1 MPSHD
6 VVLAP
11 VIPGASV
18 IPLSLRGRLIAS
30 FVALSLVL
38 LVVVGGTLF
47 VVLRGLH
54 SDATS
59 GSLADVA
66 NSVLPQ
72 VRQSVGTGNLRGTI
86 EDVGT
91 QLATR
96 DIEVM
101 LVGTDGRLRPIAGQ
115 PVGDPIMQ
123 TDGTAG
129 DMIRGSVVL
138 DGKPYLYA
146 ATVVRRTAAA
156 APRAVAF
163 LTADRSAAL
172 AIGDLGR
179 AIPAVALVILLVAAP
194 LAWFVARSVTRPL
207 ERVAAAASGLP
218 VGASTT
224 LTLEGPSEVRALT
237 GTFNAMSGELAA
249 VRRREAELLA
259 DLRHD
264 LRTPLTV
271 ISGFAAAL
279 VDGTATGDDVGRA
292 GRAIGEEA
300 DRLERLVGE
309 LGTIEGL
316 RSGENP
322 FRPEQ
327 IDAVELLA
335 ATRERFLTRAEAA
348 GVEIQIPSTATRE
361 STAPA
366 EPTGPTVPTGSTA
379 PARLTFAADRLATER
394 ILANLVAN
402 ALDHVPRGGH
412 IWLSAARVSP
422 DRIALTVTDDGP
434 GFPPGAAGR
443 VFERFYRA
451 DPARSGSGSGLGL
464 AIVREL
470 AQAHGGTAHA
480 ENVTPHGARVGVVL
494 PIVPQPA

>member
-1 MPSHD
+1 
-6 VVLAP
+6 
-11 VIPGASV
+11 VIPR
-18 IPLSLRGRLIAS
+18 SLRGRLIAS

-72 VRQSVGTGNLRGTI
+72 VRQSVGTGNLRGAI

-129 DMIRGSVVL
+129 DTIRGSVVL

-146 ATVVRRTAAA
+146 ATVIRRTASA

-163 LTADRSAAL
+163 LTADRSGAL
-172 AIGDLGR
+172 ALADLGR

-194 LAWFVARSVTRPL
+194 LAWLVARSVTRPL

-218 VGASTT
+218 VGAATK
-224 LTLEGPSEVRALT
+224 LALEGPTEVRALT
-237 GTFNAMSGELAA
+237 GTFNAMSDELADT
-249 VRRREAELLA
+249 RRREAELLA

-309 LGTIEGL
+309 LGTIDGL

-322 FRPEQ
+322 LRPEQ
-327 IDAVELLA
+327 IDAAELLA
-335 ATRERFLTRAEAA
+335 TTRERFLTRAEAA
-348 GVEIQIPSTATRE
+348 GVEIQVASSSPEQTA
-361 STAPA
+361 
-366 EPTGPTVPTGSTA
+366 
-379 PARLTFAADRLATER
+379 LTFAADRLATER

-402 ALDHVPRGGH
+402 ALDLVPRGGH
-412 IWLSAARVSP
+412 VWLSGARISP
-422 DRIALTVTDDGP
+422 DSIALTVTDDGP
-434 GFPPGAAGR
+434 GFPPGAVGR

-480 ENVTPHGARVGVVL
+480 ENVAPHGARVGVIL
-494 PIVPQPA
+494 PVVPQPA

>member
-1 MPSHD
+1 
-6 VVLAP
+6 
-11 VIPGASV
+11 
-18 IPLSLRGRLIAS
+18 
-30 FVALSLVL
+30 VL

-72 VRQSVGTGNLRGTI
+72 VRQSVGTGNLRGAI

-96 DIEVM
+96 DIELM

-129 DMIRGSVVL
+129 DTIRGSVVL

-146 ATVVRRTAAA
+146 ATVIRRTATA

-163 LTADRSAAL
+163 LTADRSGAL
-172 AIGDLGR
+172 ALGDLGR

-194 LAWFVARSVTRPL
+194 LAWLVARSVTRPL
-207 ERVAAAASGLP
+207 ERVAAAASGLS
-218 VGASTT
+218 VGTPTT
-224 LTLEGPSEVRALT
+224 LPLQGPSEVRALT
-237 GTFNAMSGELAA
+237 GTFNAMSDELADT
-249 VRRREAELLA
+249 RRREAELLA

-309 LGTIEGL
+309 LGTIDGL

-322 FRPEQ
+322 LRPEQ
-327 IDAVELLA
+327 IDAGELMA
-335 ATRERFLTRAEAA
+335 TTRERFLTRAEAA
-348 GVEIQIPSTATRE
+348 GVEIQVAS
-361 STAPA
+361 SSA
-366 EPTGPTVPTGSTA
+366 EPTGLS
-379 PARLTFAADRLATER
+379 FAADRLATER

-402 ALDHVPRGGH
+402 ALDLVPRGGH
-412 IWLSAARVSP
+412 VWLSAARVSP
-422 DRIALTVTDDGP
+422 DGIALTVTDDGP

-451 DPARSGSGSGLGL
+451 DPARSGSGTGLGL

-470 AQAHGGTAHA
+470 AQAHGGSAHA
-480 ENVTPHGARVGVVL
+480 ENVAPHGARVGVIL

>member
-1 MPSHD
+1 
-6 VVLAP
+6 
-11 VIPGASV
+11 VIPR
-18 IPLSLRGRLIAS
+18 SLRGRLIAA

-47 VVLRGLH
+47 LVLRGLH
-54 SDATS
+54 GDATS
-59 GSLADVA
+59 GSLADLA

-96 DIEVM
+96 DIDVM

-129 DMIRGSVVL
+129 DTIRGSVVL
-138 DGKPYLYA
+138 DGQPYLYA
-146 ATVVRRTAAA
+146 ATVIRRTATA

-163 LTADRSAAL
+163 LTADRSGAL
-172 AIGDLGR
+172 ALADLGR
-179 AIPAVALVILLVAAP
+179 AIPAVALVVLLVAAP
-194 LAWFVARSVTRPL
+194 LAWLVARSVTRPL

-218 VGASTT
+218 IGTSTA
-224 LTLEGPSEVRALT
+224 LALEGPSEVRALT
-237 GTFNAMSGELAA
+237 GTFNAMSGELADT
-249 VRRREAELLA
+249 RRREAELLA

-309 LGTIEGL
+309 LATIDGL

-322 FRPEQ
+322 LRPEQ
-327 IDAVELLA
+327 IDAAQLLA
-335 ATRERFLTRAEAA
+335 TTRERFLTRAEAS
-348 GVEIQIPSTATRE
+348 GVEIQISST
-361 STAPA
+361 TAAELTTPA
-366 EPTGPTVPTGSTA
+366 GRAKQTG
-379 PARLTFAADRLATER
+379 LTFVADRMATER

-402 ALDHVPRGGH
+402 ALDLVPRGGH
-412 IWLSAARVSP
+412 VWLSAARVSP
-422 DRIALTVTDDGP
+422 DSIALTVTDDGP

-480 ENVTPHGARVGVVL
+480 ENIAPHGARVGVIL

>member
-1 MPSHD
+1 
-6 VVLAP
+6 
-11 VIPGASV
+11 VIPR
-18 IPLSLRGRLIAS
+18 SLRGRLIAA

-38 LVVVGGTLF
+38 LVVAGGTLF

-72 VRQSVGTGNLRGTI
+72 VRQSVGTGNLRGAI

-129 DMIRGSVVL
+129 DTIRGSVVL

-146 ATVVRRTAAA
+146 ATVIRRTATA

-163 LTADRSAAL
+163 LTADRSGAL
-172 AIGDLGR
+172 ALADLGR
-179 AIPAVALVILLVAAP
+179 AILAVALVILLVAAP
-194 LAWFVARSVTRPL
+194 LAWLVARSVTRPL
-207 ERVAAAASGLP
+207 ERVAAAASSLTIGT
-218 VGASTT
+218 STA
-224 LTLEGPSEVRALT
+224 LAVEGPSEVRALT
-237 GTFNAMSGELAA
+237 GTFNAMSAELAET
-249 VRRREAELLA
+249 RRREAELLA

-292 GRAIGEEA
+292 GRAIAEEA

-309 LGTIEGL
+309 LGTIDGL

-322 FRPEQ
+322 LRPEQ
-327 IDAVELLA
+327 IDAAQLLA
-335 ATRERFLTRAEAA
+335 TTHDRFLTRAEAA
-348 GVEIQIPSTATRE
+348 GVEIQVASSSPE
-361 STAPA
+361 Q
-366 EPTGPTVPTGSTA
+366 TG
-379 PARLTFAADRLATER
+379 LTFAADRLATER

-402 ALDHVPRGGH
+402 ALDLVPRGGH
-412 IWLSAARVSP
+412 VWLSATRVSP
-422 DRIALTVTDDGP
+422 DSIALTVTDDGP

-480 ENVTPHGARVGVVL
+480 ENVAPHGARVGVIL
-494 PIVPQPA
+494 PVVPQPA

>member
-1 MPSHD
+1 M
-6 VVLAP
+6 
-11 VIPGASV
+11 IPR
-18 IPLSLRGRLIAS
+18 SLRGRLVAS

-72 VRQSVGTGNLRGTI
+72 VRQSVGTGNLRGAI

-129 DMIRGSVVL
+129 DTIRGNVVL

-146 ATVVRRTAAA
+146 ATIVRRTAAA

-163 LTADRSAAL
+163 LTADRSGAL
-172 AIGDLGR
+172 ALADLGR

-194 LAWFVARSVTRPL
+194 LAWLVARSVTRPL
-207 ERVAAAASGLP
+207 ERVATAASSLP
-218 VGASTT
+218 VGTATT
-224 LTLEGPSEVRALT
+224 LPLEGPSEVRALT
-237 GTFNAMSGELAA
+237 GTFNAMSGELADT
-249 VRRREAELLA
+249 RRREAELLA

-271 ISGFAAAL
+271 ISGFATAL
-279 VDGTATGDDVGRA
+279 VDGTASGDDVGRA

-300 DRLERLVGE
+300 DRLERLVAE
-309 LGTIEGL
+309 LGTIDGL

-322 FRPEQ
+322 LRPEQ
-327 IDAVELLA
+327 IDAAELLA
-335 ATRERFLTRAEAA
+335 TTRERFLTRAEAA
-348 GVEIQIPSTATRE
+348 GVDIQVASTTAGSAT
-361 STAPA
+361 
-366 EPTGPTVPTGSTA
+366 EPTEQTA
-379 PARLTFAADRLATER
+379 LTFAADRLATER

-402 ALDHVPRGGH
+402 ALDLAPRGGH
-412 IWLSAARVSP
+412 VWLSAVRVSP
-422 DRIALTVTDDGP
+422 DSIALTVTDDGP

-451 DPARSGSGSGLGL
+451 DPSRSGPGSGLGL

-480 ENVTPHGARVGVVL
+480 ENIAPHGARVGVIL

>member
-1 MPSHD
+1 M
-6 VVLAP
+6 
-11 VIPGASV
+11 IPR
-18 IPLSLRGRLIAS
+18 SLRGRLIAS
-30 FVALSLVL
+30 FVGLSLVL

-72 VRQSVGTGNLRGTI
+72 VRQSVGTGNLRGAI

-129 DMIRGSVVL
+129 DTIRGSVVL
-138 DGKPYLYA
+138 DAKPYLYA
-146 ATVVRRTAAA
+146 ATVIRRTATA

-163 LTADRSAAL
+163 LTADRSGAL
-172 AIGDLGR
+172 ALADLGR

-194 LAWFVARSVTRPL
+194 LAWLVARSVTRPL

-218 VGASTT
+218 VGAATT
-224 LTLEGPSEVRALT
+224 PLALEGPTEVRALT
-237 GTFNAMSGELAA
+237 GTFNAMSDELADT
-249 VRRREAELLA
+249 RRREAELLA

-279 VDGTATGDDVGRA
+279 VDGTATGDDVGGA

-309 LGTIEGL
+309 LGTIDGL

-322 FRPEQ
+322 LRPEQ
-327 IDAVELLA
+327 IDAAVLLA

-348 GVEIQIPSTATRE
+348 GVEIQVASSSPE
-361 STAPA
+361 Q
-366 EPTGPTVPTGSTA
+366 TG
-379 PARLTFAADRLATER
+379 LTFAADRLATER

-402 ALDHVPRGGH
+402 ALDLVPRGGH
-412 IWLSAARVSP
+412 VWLSAARVSP
-422 DRIALTVTDDGP
+422 DSIALTVTDDGP
-434 GFPPGAAGR
+434 GFPPGAVGR

-480 ENVTPHGARVGVVL
+480 ENVAPHGARVGVIL
-494 PIVPQPA
+494 PVVPQPA

>member
-1 MPSHD
+1 
-6 VVLAP
+6 
-11 VIPGASV
+11 VIPR
-18 IPLSLRGRLIAS
+18 SLRGRLIAA

-38 LVVVGGTLF
+38 LLVVGGTLF

-59 GSLADVA
+59 GGLADVA

-72 VRQSVGTGNLRGTI
+72 VRLSVGTGNLRGTI
-86 EDVGT
+86 DDVGT

-129 DMIRGSVVL
+129 DTIRGSVVL
-138 DGKPYLYA
+138 DGKSYLYA
-146 ATVVRRTAAA
+146 ATVIRRTAAA

-163 LTADRSAAL
+163 LTADRSGAL
-172 AIGDLGR
+172 ALADLGR

-194 LAWFVARSVTRPL
+194 LAWLVARSVTRPL
-207 ERVAAAASGLP
+207 ERIADAASGLAL
-218 VGASTT
+218 GSSMT
-224 LTLEGPSEVRALT
+224 LALEGPSEVRALT
-237 GTFNAMSGELAA
+237 GTFNAMSGELADT
-249 VRRREAELLA
+249 RRREAELLA

-279 VDGTATGDDVGRA
+279 VDGAAAGDDVGRA

-300 DRLERLVGE
+300 SRLERLVGE
-309 LGTIEGL
+309 LGTIDGL

-322 FRPEQ
+322 LRPEQ
-327 IDAVELLA
+327 INAAELLA
-335 ATRERFLTRAEAA
+335 ATRDRFLTRAEAA
-348 GVEIQIPSTATRE
+348 GVDIQVSTNPATARRAATE
-361 STAPA
+361 RTEPA
-366 EPTGPTVPTGSTA
+366 EPMEPTAPSDPTGP
-379 PARLTFAADRLATER
+379 TFAADRLATER

-402 ALDHVPRGGH
+402 ALDLTPRGGH
-412 IWLSAARVSP
+412 VWLSAARVPP
-422 DRIALTVTDDGP
+422 DGIALTVTDDGP

-451 DPARSGSGSGLGL
+451 DPSRSGPGSGLGL

-480 ENVTPHGARVGVVL
+480 ENIAPHGARVGVIL

>member
-1 MPSHD
+1 
-6 VVLAP
+6 
-11 VIPGASV
+11 
-18 IPLSLRGRLIAS
+18 
-30 FVALSLVL
+30 
-38 LVVVGGTLF
+38 
-47 VVLRGLH
+47 
-54 SDATS
+54 
-59 GSLADVA
+59 
-66 NSVLPQ
+66 
-72 VRQSVGTGNLRGTI
+72 
-86 EDVGT
+86 
-91 QLATR
+91 
-96 DIEVM
+96 M

-129 DMIRGSVVL
+129 DTIRGSVVL

-146 ATVVRRTAAA
+146 ATVIRRTATA

-163 LTADRSAAL
+163 LTADRSGAL
-172 AIGDLGR
+172 ALGDLGR

-194 LAWFVARSVTRPL
+194 LAWLVARSVTRPL

-218 VGASTT
+218 VGTATT
-224 LTLEGPSEVRALT
+224 LPLQGPSEVRALT
-237 GTFNAMSGELAA
+237 GTFNAMSDELADT
-249 VRRREAELLA
+249 RRREAELLA

-309 LGTIEGL
+309 LGTIDGL

-322 FRPEQ
+322 LRPEQ
-327 IDAVELLA
+327 IDAGELMA
-335 ATRERFLTRAEAA
+335 MTRERFLTRAEAA
-348 GVEIQIPSTATRE
+348 GVEIQVAS
-361 STAPA
+361 SSA
-366 EPTGPTVPTGSTA
+366 EPTGLS
-379 PARLTFAADRLATER
+379 FAADRLATER

-402 ALDHVPRGGH
+402 ALDLVPRGGH
-412 IWLSAARVSP
+412 VWLSAARVSP
-422 DRIALTVTDDGP
+422 DGIALTVTDDGP

-451 DPARSGSGSGLGL
+451 DPARSGSGTGLGL

-470 AQAHGGTAHA
+470 AQAHGGSAHA
-480 ENVTPHGARVGVVL
+480 ENVAPHGARVGVIL

>member
-1 MPSHD
+1 
-6 VVLAP
+6 
-11 VIPGASV
+11 VIPR
-18 IPLSLRGRLIAS
+18 SLRGRLIAS
-30 FVALSLVL
+30 FVAVSLVL

-72 VRQSVGTGNLRGTI
+72 VRQSVGTGNLRGAI

-115 PVGDPIMQ
+115 PVGGPIMQ

-129 DMIRGSVVL
+129 DTIRGSVLL

-163 LTADRSAAL
+163 LTADRSGAL
-172 AIGDLGR
+172 ALADLGR

-194 LAWFVARSVTRPL
+194 LAWLVARSVTRPL
-207 ERVAAAASGLP
+207 ERVAAAASGMP
-218 VGASTT
+218 VGAPAT
-224 LTLEGPSEVRALT
+224 LPLEGPSEVRALT
-237 GTFNAMSGELAA
+237 GTFNAMSGELAET
-249 VRRREAELLA
+249 RRREAELLA

-309 LGTIEGL
+309 LGTIDGL

-322 FRPEQ
+322 LRPEQ
-327 IDAVELLA
+327 IDAAELLA
-335 ATRERFLTRAEAA
+335 TTRDRFLTRAEAA
-348 GVEIQIPSTATRE
+348 GVAIEVASTAE
-361 STAPA
+361 ASSIAPLRSA
-366 EPTGPTVPTGSTA
+366 APLDLSAPTDPTGQTA
-379 PARLTFAADRLATER
+379 LTFAADRLATER

-402 ALDHVPRGGH
+402 ALDLVPRGGH
-412 IWLSAARVSP
+412 VWLSAARVSP
-422 DRIALTVTDDGP
+422 DSIALTVTDDGP

-480 ENVTPHGARVGVVL
+480 ENIAPHGARVGVIL

>member
-1 MPSHD
+1 
-6 VVLAP
+6 
-11 VIPGASV
+11 VIPR
-18 IPLSLRGRLIAS
+18 SLRGRLIAS

-72 VRQSVGTGNLRGTI
+72 VRQSVGTGNLRGAI

-129 DMIRGSVVL
+129 DTIRGSVVL
-138 DGKPYLYA
+138 DAKPYLYA
-146 ATVVRRTAAA
+146 ATVIRRTATA

-163 LTADRSAAL
+163 LTADRSGAL
-172 AIGDLGR
+172 ALADLGR

-194 LAWFVARSVTRPL
+194 LAWLVARSVTRPL

-218 VGASTT
+218 VGAATT
-224 LTLEGPSEVRALT
+224 PLALEGPTEVRALT
-237 GTFNAMSGELAA
+237 GTFNAMSDELADT
-249 VRRREAELLA
+249 RRREAELLA

-279 VDGTATGDDVGRA
+279 VDGTATGDDVGGA

-309 LGTIEGL
+309 LGTIDGL

-322 FRPEQ
+322 LRPEQ
-327 IDAVELLA
+327 IDAAVLLA

-348 GVEIQIPSTATRE
+348 GVEIQVASSSPE
-361 STAPA
+361 Q
-366 EPTGPTVPTGSTA
+366 TG
-379 PARLTFAADRLATER
+379 LTFAADRLATER

-402 ALDHVPRGGH
+402 ALDLVPRGGH
-412 IWLSAARVSP
+412 VWLSAARVSP
-422 DRIALTVTDDGP
+422 DSIALTVTDDGP
-434 GFPPGAAGR
+434 GFPPGAVGR

-480 ENVTPHGARVGVVL
+480 ENVAPHGARVGVIL
-494 PIVPQPA
+494 PVVPQPA

>member
-1 MPSHD
+1 M
-6 VVLAP
+6 
-11 VIPGASV
+11 IPR
-18 IPLSLRGRLIAS
+18 SLRGRLVAA

-72 VRQSVGTGNLRGTI
+72 VRQSVGTGNLRGAI
-86 EDVGT
+86 EDGGT

-129 DMIRGSVVL
+129 DTIRGSVVL

-146 ATVVRRTAAA
+146 ATVIRRTAAA

-163 LTADRSAAL
+163 LTADRSGAL
-172 AIGDLGR
+172 ALADLGR

-194 LAWFVARSVTRPL
+194 LAWLVARSVTRPL

-218 VGASTT
+218 IGTSTT
-224 LTLEGPSEVRALT
+224 LTLEGPSEVRALI
-237 GTFNAMSGELAA
+237 GTFNAMSGELADT
-249 VRRREAELLA
+249 RRREAELLA

-271 ISGFAAAL
+271 ISGFATAL
-279 VDGTATGDDVGRA
+279 LDGTATGDDVVRA

-309 LGTIEGL
+309 LGTIDGL
-316 RSGENP
+316 GSGESAL
-322 FRPEQ
+322 RPEQ
-327 IDAVELLA
+327 IDAAELLA
-335 ATRERFLTRAEAA
+335 TTRERFLTRAEAA
-348 GVEIQIPSTATRE
+348 GVDIQVSLPS
-361 STAPA
+361 SA
-366 EPTGPTVPTGSTA
+366 EPTGTTEPNGQDQPTGRAAATTR
-379 PARLTFAADRLATER
+379 PGPTFAADRLATER

-402 ALDHVPRGGH
+402 ALDLVPRGGH
-412 IWLSAARVSP
+412 VWLSAARVSP
-422 DRIALTVTDDGP
+422 DSIALTVTDDGP

-480 ENVTPHGARVGVVL
+480 ENVAPHGARVGVIL
-494 PIVPQPA
+494 PVVPQPA

>member
-1 MPSHD
+1 M
-6 VVLAP
+6 
-11 VIPGASV
+11 IPR
-18 IPLSLRGRLIAS
+18 SLRGRLIAS
-30 FVALSLVL
+30 FVTLSLVL

-72 VRQSVGTGNLRGTI
+72 VRQSVGTGNLRGTLD
-86 EDVGT
+86 DVGT

-96 DIEVM
+96 DISVM

-129 DMIRGSVVL
+129 DTIRGSVIL

-146 ATVVRRTAAA
+146 ATVIRRTAAA

-163 LTADRSAAL
+163 LTADRSGAL
-172 AIGDLGR
+172 ALADLGR

-194 LAWFVARSVTRPL
+194 LAWLVARSVTRPL

-218 VGASTT
+218 VGAPTT
-224 LTLEGPSEVRALT
+224 LPLEGPSEVRALT
-237 GTFNAMSGELAA
+237 GTFNAMSGELAET
-249 VRRREAELLA
+249 RRRESELLA

-309 LGTIEGL
+309 LGTIDGL
-316 RSGENP
+316 HSGENP
-322 FRPEQ
+322 LRPEQ
-327 IDAVELLA
+327 IDAAELLA
-335 ATRERFLTRAEAA
+335 TTRDRFLTRAEAA
-348 GVEIQIPSTATRE
+348 GVDIQVSSMTSGA
-361 STAPA
+361 TAP
-366 EPTGPTVPTGSTA
+366 TGRIG
-379 PARLTFAADRLATER
+379 LTFAADRLATER

-402 ALDHVPRGGH
+402 ALDLVPRGGH
-412 IWLSAARVSP
+412 VWLSAARVSP
-422 DRIALTVTDDGP
+422 DSIALTVTDDGP

-451 DPARSGSGSGLGL
+451 DPARSGPGSGLGL

-480 ENVTPHGARVGVVL
+480 ENIAPHGARVGVIL

>member
-1 MPSHD
+1 
-6 VVLAP
+6 
-11 VIPGASV
+11 
-18 IPLSLRGRLIAS
+18 
-30 FVALSLVL
+30 
-38 LVVVGGTLF
+38 
-47 VVLRGLH
+47 
-54 SDATS
+54 
-59 GSLADVA
+59 
-66 NSVLPQ
+66 
-72 VRQSVGTGNLRGTI
+72 
-86 EDVGT
+86 
-91 QLATR
+91 
-96 DIEVM
+96 
-101 LVGTDGRLRPIAGQ
+101 
-115 PVGDPIMQ
+115 MQ

-129 DMIRGSVVL
+129 DTIRGSVVL

-146 ATVVRRTAAA
+146 ATVIRRTAAA

-163 LTADRSAAL
+163 LTADRSGAL
-172 AIGDLGR
+172 ALADLGR

-194 LAWFVARSVTRPL
+194 LAWLVARSVTRPL

-218 VGASTT
+218 VGTSTA
-224 LTLEGPSEVRALT
+224 LALEGPSEVRALT
-237 GTFNAMSGELAA
+237 GTFNAMSDELADT
-249 VRRREAELLA
+249 RRREAELLA

-279 VDGTATGDDVGRA
+279 VDGTASGDDVGRA
-292 GRAIGEEA
+292 ARAIAEEA

-309 LGTIEGL
+309 LGTIDGL

-322 FRPEQ
+322 LRPEQ
-327 IDAVELLA
+327 IDAAELLA
-335 ATRERFLTRAEAA
+335 ATRERFLTRAEMAGIDIQVSSTIAA
-348 GVEIQIPSTATRE
+348 EPI
-361 STAPA
+361 APP
-366 EPTGPTVPTGSTA
+366 EPTGPTRPTGSTGPTA
-379 PARLTFAADRLATER
+379 PQQTALTFAADRLATER

-402 ALDHVPRGGH
+402 ALDLVPRGGH
-412 IWLSAARVSP
+412 VWLSADRVSP
-422 DRIALTVTDDGP
+422 DSMALTVTDDGP

-480 ENVTPHGARVGVVL
+480 ENVAPHGARVGVIL

>member
-1 MPSHD
+1 M
-6 VVLAP
+6 
-11 VIPGASV
+11 IPR
-18 IPLSLRGRLIAS
+18 SLRGRLIAS

-72 VRQSVGTGNLRGTI
+72 VRLSVGTGNLRGAI

-129 DMIRGSVVL
+129 DTIRGSVVL

-146 ATVVRRTAAA
+146 ATVIRRTAAA

-163 LTADRSAAL
+163 LTADRSGAL
-172 AIGDLGR
+172 ALADLGR

-194 LAWFVARSVTRPL
+194 LAWLVARSVTRPL

-218 VGASTT
+218 VGTSTA
-224 LTLEGPSEVRALT
+224 LALEGPSEVRALT
-237 GTFNAMSGELAA
+237 GTFNAMSDELADT
-249 VRRREAELLA
+249 RRREAELLA

-279 VDGTATGDDVGRA
+279 VDGTASGDDVGRA
-292 GRAIGEEA
+292 ARAIAEEA

-309 LGTIEGL
+309 LGTIDGL

-322 FRPEQ
+322 LRPEQ
-327 IDAVELLA
+327 IDAAALLA
-335 ATRERFLTRAEAA
+335 TTRERFLTRAEAA
-348 GVEIQIPSTATRE
+348 GVEIQVASSSPEQT
-361 STAPA
+361 
-366 EPTGPTVPTGSTA
+366 
-379 PARLTFAADRLATER
+379 RLTFAADRLATER

-402 ALDHVPRGGH
+402 ALDLVPRSGH

-422 DRIALTVTDDGP
+422 DSIALTVTDDGP

-451 DPARSGSGSGLGL
+451 DPARSGPGSGLGL

-480 ENVTPHGARVGVVL
+480 ENVAPHGARVGVIL
-494 PIVPQPA
+494 PVVPQPA

>member
-1 MPSHD
+1 M
-6 VVLAP
+6 
-11 VIPGASV
+11 IPR
-18 IPLSLRGRLIAS
+18 SLRGRLIAS
-30 FVALSLVL
+30 YVALSLVL

-54 SDATS
+54 SDGTS

-72 VRQSVGTGNLRGTI
+72 VRQSVGTGNLRGAI

-115 PVGDPIMQ
+115 PLGDPIMQ

-129 DMIRGSVVL
+129 DTIRGSVVL

-146 ATVVRRTAAA
+146 ATVIRRTATA

-163 LTADRSAAL
+163 LTADRSGAL
-172 AIGDLGR
+172 ALGDLGR

-194 LAWFVARSVTRPL
+194 LAWLVARSVTRPL

-218 VGASTT
+218 VGTPTT
-224 LTLEGPSEVRALT
+224 LPLEGPSEIRALT
-237 GTFNAMSGELAA
+237 GTFNAMSGELADT
-249 VRRREAELLA
+249 RRREAELLA

-309 LGTIEGL
+309 LGTIDGL

-322 FRPEQ
+322 LRPEQ
-327 IDAVELLA
+327 IDAGELMA
-335 ATRERFLTRAEAA
+335 TTRERFLTRGEAA
-348 GVEIQIPSTATRE
+348 GVEIQVAS
-361 STAPA
+361 SSA
-366 EPTGPTVPTGSTA
+366 EPTG
-379 PARLTFAADRLATER
+379 LTFAADRLATER

-402 ALDHVPRGGH
+402 ALDLVPRGGH
-412 IWLSAARVSP
+412 VWLSAARVSP
-422 DRIALTVTDDGP
+422 DSVALTVTDDGP

-470 AQAHGGTAHA
+470 AQAHGGSAHA
-480 ENVTPHGARVGVVL
+480 ENVAPHGARVGVIL
-494 PIVPQPA
+494 PVVPLRA